1 MKCPNCGTVNPPGEE
16 FCENCGFAL
25 TAASS
30 SGTSTTGASNI
41 AVLSPTGNTNPRTTT
56 GGGTSSGLRTLAPG
70 SQLQGG
76 RYVVEKVLGQG
87 GMGAAVL
94 AKDTRI
100 ADKLVVIKELIA
112 DSTDPQQRQEDVN
125 NFRREVKTLT
135 EIDHPLVPTVTDS
148 FQEYSRYFMVQEYVA
163 GENLEDHLAR
173 LKKPMPE
180 REVLTYASQ
189 VLDIL
194 DYLSQLKPPIVHRDI
209 KPANIIIGSKDKRAH
224 LVDFGIARAD
234 EARNAKRKQTAAL
247 GTPGYA
253 PPEQYQGNADPRSDL
268 YALAATVHYLLT
280 NHDPGE
286 YVPFQ
291 YPPVRQLNPQLSPDT
306 EVLLALALTIDANQ
320 RYQSAQAMKRDIE
333 NILLRYFEITGDR
346 SSYESGYSIP
356 VGANPRLSRASQP
369 VRVQQQLQV
378 HPMQLPVNHSPVSPY
393 QPLDMYAG
401 VEHWLSRSN
410 VGFHFVLFVLFISLI
425 AAAAFVAIG
434 YAF

>member
-25 TAASS
+25 SAASS
-30 SGTSTTGASNI
+30 SGSSTTGASNI

-173 LKKPMPE
+173 LKRPMPE
-180 REVLTYASQ
+180 REALTYASQ

-234 EARNAKRKQTAAL
+234 EARNAQRKQTAAL

-268 YALAATVHYLLT
+268 YALAATLHHVLT
-280 NHDPGE
+280 NRDPRN
-286 YVPFQ
+286 
-291 YPPVRQLNPQLSPDT
+291 YPPFVYPPARSLNAQLSPDT
-306 EVLLALALTIDANQ
+306 ERVLSRELTNDVNQ
-320 RYQSAQAMKRDIE
+320 RYQSAAAMKRDIDD
-333 NILLRYFEITGDR
+333 ILQRRYGIAGNT
-346 SSYESGYSIP
+346 SSYMLGNSGVFS
-356 VGANPRLSRASQP
+356 A
-369 VRVQQQLQV
+369 
-378 HPMQLPVNHSPVSPY
+378 
-393 QPLDMYAG
+393 
-401 VEHWLSRSN
+401 VEAYTACTA
-410 VGFHFVLFVLFISLI
+410 V
-425 AAAAFVAIG
+425 
-434 YAF
+434 